1 MDLSV
6 VCAMGPPG
14 GGKSIITPRFQ
25 RHFNTVIFALVDEG
39 TMMNI
44 FKSILSYYFREGKFA
59 SEVCSINEK
68 LV

>member
-14 GGKSIITPRFQ
+14 GGKSIITPRVQ